1 MQGTKS
7 RTVNS
12 IGMFDM
18 LKGAGM
24 LAVVLAHTAEN
35 YSLQT
40 GGGLSLTAFFPFI
53 FRESLMAAFYI
64 ASGYGFRKRSIGKC
78 VQQQLKTL
86 LKPYCFTAVLTT
98 LLHFI
103 VHYRCFGYLPGSVS
117 ATVQVGGGFL
127 LGLPHTAAY
136 FGQQFFSA
144 GPMWYLLALLVGWV
158 LLNTLLNIFPEN
170 YQHYA
175 VLGTALLGWGASLVW
190 EVPFCLIQGA
200 VVTPYLYIG
209 YLAKKHRWMER
220 PLSQRTLGLLLGC
233 CVVIL
238 GAALVT
244 RTTDCISLAEWS
256 LGPVSILL
264 DGAVGYLF
272 IRLFLR
278 LSRGGGVIVRF
289 LEAVGRRSLHI
300 FCIHTVE
307 LIAIPWYLFAARF
320 VDRPVTGLLL
330 QYLISLAS
338 IWLVCALL
346 QLRRDLM
353 IKFFPARRKSPRT
366 RYTARH

>member
-1 MQGTKS
+1 
-7 RTVNS
+7 
-12 IGMFDM
+12 
-18 LKGAGM
+18 
-24 LAVVLAHTAEN
+24 
-35 YSLQT
+35 
-40 GGGLSLTAFFPFI
+40 
-53 FRESLMAAFYI
+53 
-64 ASGYGFRKRSIGKC
+64 
-78 VQQQLKTL
+78 
-86 LKPYCFTAVLTT
+86 
-98 LLHFI
+98 
-103 VHYRCFGYLPGSVS
+103 
-117 ATVQVGGGFL
+117 
-127 LGLPHTAAY
+127 
-136 FGQQFFSA
+136 
-144 GPMWYLLALLVGWV
+144 MWYLLALLVGWV